1 MERYLKEILIV
12 DNKSNPV
19 LKKYSPNLVYFHFG
33 DSINSESGEFF
44 VSDTLLKAIV
54 TSKKPIILT
63 EDDFSVIIY
72 KLDFVERDLTEL
84 MHKNLTIKT
93 KPILR
98 SIPDTGFIYVAGS
111 KVRPKTGFLEVT
123 SEDNTVLYTASV
135 MKKAVKRIW

>member
-1 MERYLKEILIV
+1 M
-12 DNKSNPV
+12 DNKSDPV

-33 DSINSESGEFF
+33 ENLDRKNDEFF
-44 VSDTLLKAIV
+44 ISDTLLKAIV

-72 KLDFVERDLTEL
+72 KLDDIERDLSGL
-84 MHKNLTIKT
+84 LHKNLTIKT

-123 SEDNTVLYTASV
+123 SEYDTVLYTASI
-135 MKKAVKRIW
+135 MKKAVKRI